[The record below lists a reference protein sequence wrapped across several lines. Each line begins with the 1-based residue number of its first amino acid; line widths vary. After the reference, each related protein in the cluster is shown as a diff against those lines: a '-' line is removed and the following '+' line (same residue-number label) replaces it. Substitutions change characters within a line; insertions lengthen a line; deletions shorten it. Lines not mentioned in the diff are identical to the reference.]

1 MGLEFHMPKTLCE
14 KWPQGCQ
21 FCDLLLCD
29 GKKESVSW
37 LCDRPCNNKTDFGYC
52 KTSCCIYGQTIQVG
66 ATGYIPPLKKTNA
79 DHIRAMTDEELAE
92 WIVMVEQ
99 RIIEVNPMLER
110 PALYADWLEWL
121 KEEGES

>member
-1 MGLEFHMPKTLCE
+1 MIDWIHH
-14 KWPQGCQ
+14 
-21 FCDLLLCD
+21 D
-29 GKKESVSW
+29 SVTTA
-37 LCDRPCNNKTDFGYC
+37 N
-52 KTSCCIYGQTIQVG
+52 
-66 ATGYIPPLKKTNA
+66 PPLPFEQYLKSVKKPQTHA
-79 DHIRAMTDEELAE
+79 DRIRAMTDEELAE

>member
-1 MGLEFHMPKTLCE
+1 MIDWIHH
-14 KWPQGCQ
+14 
-21 FCDLLLCD
+21 D
-29 GKKESVSW
+29 SVTTA
-37 LCDRPCNNKTDFGYC
+37 N
-52 KTSCCIYGQTIQVG
+52 
-66 ATGYIPPLKKTNA
+66 PPLPFEQYLKSVKKPQTNA